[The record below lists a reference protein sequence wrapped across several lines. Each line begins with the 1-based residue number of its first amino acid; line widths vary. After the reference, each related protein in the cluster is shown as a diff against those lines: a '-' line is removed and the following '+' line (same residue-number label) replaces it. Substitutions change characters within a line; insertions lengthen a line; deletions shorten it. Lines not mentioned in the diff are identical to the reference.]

1 MREYP
6 EWYDQDAGVETCAE
20 CKREKD
26 EFNSPFFKVD
36 GDLLCS
42 TCFKEYAFAE
52 LSLLDLAELLDAEM
66 V

>member
-1 MREYP
+1 MKEYP
-6 EWYDQDAGVETCAE
+6 SWYDQEAEVDVCVE
-20 CKREKD
+20 CKKEKD
-26 EFNSPFFKVD
+26 EFNSPFFRVD